1 MASSK
6 NKKVDIKNKPKL
18 AVSGLAKPARQAS
31 GKNVTFYS
39 GWKYPK
45 KCFAETQSDRFQGVL
60 VKWTLDYDDKDTA
73 ASNAKKKYTEKIK
86 VKNRSGQE
94 VTKTITKKVKT
105 GSLSGVKKSEVYYR
119 VKTGSDATE
128 AAIAFD
134 RSKYY
139 PAGKVALKTVKVFKV
154 VKAKYN
160 DTKEKWVITS
170 GKYSS
175 TMTLPDLNAA
185 EKRGTVVPRSAL
197 AKKAKD
203 DKLVGK
209 LYYISKTNSKYTG
222 IKKINAPKLYG
233 VGVTVQGWNS
243 KSVSTNGKATTKKNV
258 GWETK
263 VPSQAAYLS
272 FNLPKPPEVSRSV
285 AGEASAHTLTFSV
298 DASADDGTSAY
309 ERYDSVYTLQVEK
322 GYYDANHKWQHKKMT
337 TIKNYSKVAE
347 TKKAFNVSRNP
358 NLDMP
363 DSRTLLSLEPN
374 EYIRY
379 HLKVYN
385 RGFVGDGNETEEGKA
400 SGSTWFTY
408 ARPDTPSI
416 KDVSETGNRCVIKF
430 ERASTKV
437 TRYTTKYTLQRL
449 ANYRPSGAGYDEPVD
464 DWSPDRWREVAERD
478 SGWVDVYSIGAGEL
492 RNNAAFFTDV
502 AYAHR
507 TDPFKRTYYRVKAS
521 NDIYGFDDEYSTAMV
536 VKGFWEIPSAAS
548 QEAKV
553 LSVTSE
559 QDGLALKAI
568 VAFKKTKT
576 AQGAVKSN
584 GTELSWDTVTYAW
597 QSTTPPSSYD
607 FKDSIY
613 NYYLV
618 TNDAKAAHKVLSP
631 VPVTDKLEWFYS
643 TYYIRGISQNE
654 KYYIK
659 ARRFL
664 KDTESRETESYGPY
678 ADYTVGDAVAT
689 VTATSLPKDVKLS
702 VPERLVYGKDLSVTW
717 TYDSDETQKSYELM
731 WLQGTGDN
739 AVANAKSLA
748 TAEESAPYC
757 VVKWDLVKDKIFG
770 ASLTASEKSG
780 LGSIYLAV
788 RVTTDGGTSNLSEV
802 KTVPVA
808 MPPVGSISCA
818 AMLTAQ
824 PLVVTLG
831 TSDPAASAIV
841 RIVSNQVTDWGPFG
855 ADNQADGAIIHTT
868 KFNPA
873 WQQHV
878 EDGKTWYFTNYSVPI
893 CDLRDNGNYTV
904 EYTATVDSTG
914 LDSDTV
920 NEQGDVVK
928 QTAMFS
934 VDYEETVTVPPFY
947 AVADPLDIEHGG
959 AVRISILD
967 VSGNANCVA
976 DLYRVTP
983 DGVHLLRG
991 GMEDWRNA
999 TVIDP
1004 FPPYSRHEPCTYRL
1018 TLRSANGVR
1027 EWDDCSYAIPGYS
1040 VRFDWGE
1047 KESEA
1052 EGVYTHLT
1060 LPYNL
1065 KWSDSWT
1072 KNSRVDL
1079 HLDGTY
1085 AGYWRQG
1092 VDHKNTLSTELVKL
1106 TGAEQVARV
1115 IALAKHSGPVLVR
1128 LPNGCEFAADVQVS
1142 NLDVSYDSLTVAASF
1157 SAQEIRMPAK
1167 FTSDAATVSRGLYV
1181 PQS

>member
-1 MASSK
+1 MASGK

-31 GKNVTFYS
+31 GNKVTFYS
-39 GWKYPK
+39 GWKYPN

-60 VKWTLDYDDKDTA
+60 IKWVLDYDDQDTA
-73 ASNAKKKYTEKIK
+73 ATNAKKKYTEKTK
-86 VKNRSGQE
+86 VKNKAGQE

-119 VKTGSDATE
+119 TKTGANATE
-128 AAIAFD
+128 AAIAFE

-139 PAGKVALKTVKVFKV
+139 PAGKTTLKTVKVFKV
-154 VKAKYN
+154 VSAKY
-160 DTKEKWVITS
+160 DDAKKKWTITS
-170 GKYSS
+170 GKYAK

-185 EKRGTVVPRSAL
+185 EKNGSVVSRNVL
-197 AKKAKD
+197 LKKAKT
-203 DKLVGK
+203 DKIKGK
-209 LYYISKTNSKYTG
+209 LYYMSKTKAKYTG
-222 IKKINAPKLYG
+222 TKKINAPKLYG
-233 VGVTVQGWNS
+233 VGITLQGWNS
-243 KSVSTNGKATTKKNV
+243 KSVSTNGKATTKNNV
-258 GWETK
+258 GWDAK
-263 VPSQAAYLS
+263 VPSQAAYVS
-272 FNLPKPPEVSRSV
+272 FAPPAPPKISRSV
-285 AGEASAHTLTFSV
+285 AGEASSHTLTFSV
-298 DASADDGTSAY
+298 DASADDGTSVK
-309 ERYDSVYTLQVEK
+309 ERYDSKYTLQVEK
-322 GYYDANHKWQHKKMT
+322 GYYDSNRKWKHSKMS
-337 TIKNYSKVAE
+337 TISGFSNVAE
-347 TKKAFNVSRNP
+347 TKKTFNISRNP
-358 NLDMP
+358 NSDMP
-363 DSRTLLSLEPN
+363 DGRTLLSLDLN
-374 EYIRY
+374 EYLRY
-379 HLKVYN
+379 HLTIYN
-385 RGFVGDGNETEEGKA
+385 RGFAGNGAKTEEGKEA
-400 SGSTWFTY
+400 GQTWFTY

-416 KDVSETGNRCVIKF
+416 KSVDETGNRCVIKF
-430 ERASTKV
+430 ERISANY

-449 ANYRPSGAGYDEPVD
+449 ANYRPTGAGYDVPVD
-464 DWSPDRWREVAERD
+464 DWSTDQWREAAERD
-478 SGWVDVYSIGAGEL
+478 SGWTDVYSIGTGEL

-536 VKGFWEIPSAAS
+536 VPGFWEIPSAAS
-548 QEAKV
+548 QEAKI

-576 AQGAVKSN
+576 PQGAVKSN

-597 QSTTPPSSYD
+597 QSTTPPSTYD

-613 NYYLV
+613 NYYAV
-618 TNDAKAAHKVLSP
+618 TNDAKAAHKVLAP
-631 VPVTDKLEWFYS
+631 VPVTTNKEWFYS
-643 TYYIRGISQNE
+643 TYYIRGVTQNE

-664 KDTESRETESYGPY
+664 KDTESRETESYGSY
-678 ADYTVGDAVAT
+678 ADYSIDGAVAT

-702 VPERLVYGKDLSVTW
+702 VPERLIYGKDLSVTW

-739 AVANAKSLA
+739 AAANAKPLS
-748 TAEESAPYC
+748 TAEDSAPYC

-770 ASLTASEKSG
+770 ASLTATEKSG
-780 LGSIYLAV
+780 LGNIYLAV
-788 RVTTDGGTSNLSEV
+788 RVTTDGGTSNLSEI

-808 MPPVGSISCA
+808 IPPAGSISCSA
-818 AMLTAQ
+818 TLTAQ

-831 TSDPAASAIV
+831 TNDPAASAIV

-868 KFNPA
+868 KFTPA
-873 WQQHV
+873 WQQHI

-893 CDLRDNGNYTV
+893 CDLRDNGSYTI
-904 EYTATVDSTG
+904 EYTAVIDDTG

-920 NEQGDVVK
+920 NEQGEVVK
-928 QTAMFS
+928 QTATFS
-934 VDYEETVTVPPFY
+934 VNYEDVVTVPSFY

-967 VSGNANCVA
+967 IAGNANCVA

-983 DGVHLLRG
+983 DGVHLLQG
-991 GMEDWRNA
+991 GIEDWRNS
-999 TVIDP
+999 TIIDP

-1018 TLRSANGVR
+1018 ALRSANGVR

-1106 TGAEQVARV
+1106 TGVEQVARV